1 MARSAAPTVSCV
13 ASVTGTG
20 SEATPRISPCN
31 NRLQRDTAVA
41 HPLHNGDK
49 LERGRR
55 IDASRRRHH
64 FSHPRTIGRMA
75 TATAQTSAPAAAGGA
90 GPTRGPAATPPPPPL
105 PPVRIRPHAT
115 RPRLARGGTPRDHPR
130 VD

>member
-75 TATAQTSAPAAAGGA
+75 TATAQTSAPAAAGGS
-90 GPTRGPAATPPPPPL
+90 GPPRGPAPPPTPPPPPPGDIGPHPLRPPL
-105 PPVRIRPHAT
+105 PP
-115 RPRLARGGTPRDHPR
+115 
-130 VD
+130 